1 MNENNTLKIKEVL
14 VFKKENDEKKLIEK
28 IDKKIFEFNLH
39 NITETTYDKTAQKW
53 SLVIANQ
60 GKGVEKNQLRN
71 FYDKV
76 LELYEKSQ
84 NTGENEFRQ
93 EILPFIRMLRSK
105 VYYAKNKQNSP
116 VNDAFVEFFNYAL
129 DQINDKESFEN
140 FKYLLEAIVGF
151 YQKKK
156 GEIYIINRNQNNNN
170 QNNSRITRR
179 K

>member
-53 SLVIANQ
+53 ALVIANQ
-60 GKGVEKNQLRN
+60 GKGVEKHQLRN

-76 LELYEKSQ
+76 LELYEKAQ
-84 NTGENEFRQ
+84 NKDDKEFRQ

-129 DQINDKESFEN
+129 DQIDNKKSFEN

-151 YQKKK
+151 YQKNKY
-156 GEIYIINRNQNNNN
+156 EIHIINPN
-170 QNNSRITRR
+170 QNNSQNNSRNARR
-179 K
+179 R

>member
-1 MNENNTLKIKEVL
+1 MEIQWNKNQWKNLENGDFTFDLK
-14 VFKKENDEKKLIEK
+14 
-28 IDKKIFEFNLH
+28 
-39 NITETTYDKTAQKW
+39 NITEKIFDKTAQKW
-53 SLVIANQ
+53 ALVIANQ

-76 LELYEKSQ
+76 LELYEKAQ
-84 NTGENEFRQ
+84 NKDDKEFRQ

-129 DQINDKESFEN
+129 DQIDNKKSFEN

-151 YQKKK
+151 YQKNSKNYK
-156 GEIYIINRNQNNNN
+156 VAKIIYVNNLNN
-170 QNNSRITRR
+170 TN
-179 K
+179 